1 MEGILELSCVPAGY
15 GFLIWSSQQSSDHSV
30 FYVE

>member
-15 GFLIWSSQQSSDHSV
+15 GFLTWSCEQGVVTILS
-30 FYVE
+30 YM